1 MVVAVGRTTT
11 NQLDGA
17 LEALETVG
25 SKVAGV
31 VLTMVPTK
39 GADAYAYGYGYGYGG
54 YGSYQA
60 SAKPEKK
67 PRRTKSDAGTQA
79 SKQQSRARRST
90 AEVEG
95 SSFDDLL
102 NPR

>member
-17 LEALETVG
+17 LEALETIG

-39 GADAYAYGYGYGYGG
+39 GADAYSYGYGYGYGG
-54 YGSYQA
+54 YGSYQTA
-60 SAKPEKK
+60 TKVQKSPRGKK
-67 PRRTKSDAGTQA
+67 AAPPDAGRQGGV
-79 SKQQSRARRST
+79 RRSGDDEST
-90 AEVEG
+90 T
-95 SSFDDLL
+95 FDDLL
-102 NPR
+102 NPG